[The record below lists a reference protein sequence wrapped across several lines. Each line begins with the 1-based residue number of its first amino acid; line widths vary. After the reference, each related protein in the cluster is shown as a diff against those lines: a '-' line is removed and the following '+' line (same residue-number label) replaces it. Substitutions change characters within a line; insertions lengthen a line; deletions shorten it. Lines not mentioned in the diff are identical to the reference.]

1 MARRLQW
8 NMEKIHPELWKK
20 VEESDVAICR
30 NPFENRD
37 QMDQGHSFTLASAG
51 NLHNLKTTSSTEA
64 GGAYWRLM
72 VVAAVALFLDVFLSF
87 SHEVISATN
96 CIDGTLHLRGQNVV
110 NSALVFSKD
119 AA

>member
-1 MARRLQW
+1 
-8 NMEKIHPELWKK
+8 
-20 VEESDVAICR
+20 
-30 NPFENRD
+30 
-37 QMDQGHSFTLASAG
+37 
-51 NLHNLKTTSSTEA
+51 
-64 GGAYWRLM
+64 M

-119 AA
+119 AAWVLLASNLLSQPMRLHPA

>member
-1 MARRLQW
+1 
-8 NMEKIHPELWKK
+8 MEKIHPELWKK